1 VQCIDIKMLRNM
13 NSRRTH
19 TDKYVYSIWACVA
32 CLVSLGAAY
41 REMVHNILYPIIC
54 KPEVTFVRYDV
65 HHALPNTA
73 NSLIGRAAHIAVLD
87 SELFIEKFLVVTG
100 LKYFRWGHH
109 LMLRDLWA
117 AMVSKTVYRYCK
129 WTTVGKWFYRKFI
142 LWDRQLHNFVEFSCG
157 KDNIATR
164 QPIPIFVCHFCVYWM
179 QWKTCFHLALCSDV
193 STYVPIDLMTIY
205 NT

>member
-1 VQCIDIKMLRNM
+1 MSV
-13 NSRRTH
+13 
-19 TDKYVYSIWACVA
+19 
-32 CLVSLGAAY
+32 GAAY

-109 LMLRDLWA
+109 SMLRDLWA
-117 AMVSKTVYRYCK
+117 AMVSKTAYRYCK
-129 WTTVGKWFYRKFI
+129 RTTVGIWFYGKFI
-142 LWDRQLHNFVEFSCG
+142 LWDRHLHDFVEFLCG

-164 QPIPIFVCHFCVYWM
+164 QPIPISVLSLFCLLNAVEDM
-179 QWKTCFHLALCSDV
+179 FSSCIV
-193 STYVPIDLMTIY
+193 
-205 NT
+205 